1 MAGLV
6 LALLG
11 ALLLLPSS
19 PLQRFDGLPLGS
31 VPEFTAL
38 ALLLPLLAS
47 RVVRRV
53 HRRAFGRGGPR
64 LRRALFGAGLLALGL
79 KLVLLGAGVHESFLA
94 CYRTPLGPPPAG
106 ACERSWENPF
116 FRFAATRLDR
126 AVDFAPGRWN
136 LSFVNSLRFN
146 FYAEVPGK
154 VRRDRLPIEATWRGD
169 VERSEPWVARVT
181 YVGRATVSIGPA
193 TRELPT
199 RYDGPATVRLEVPA
213 GRYPLAVRYGF
224 DDGSRTQ
231 GPLPSGPYA
240 TLRIARERPAG
251 GEARLRAARAAW
263 GWRAAAWVADGLLG
277 ALVGWVLVVLA
288 SVVRRA
294 WPALVVGAA
303 VGIFGVLVPVL
314 PRLADA
320 PAVLAAQGLLLIA
333 LLASNRSR
341 TRLALFFA
349 ALGLAVVMAAHR
361 VGAHHVVLSRSAGDD
376 WLTYESYAR
385 TILESGSLQ
394 GGESVF
400 RNQPLF
406 RYVLFGVRL
415 LLGDGELASLAWGL
429 TALVFGVLWAVGR
442 FAGRRRPRGRT
453 AVYLGVGLL
462 LLAVVNSAPVVSQ
475 VLAPLSEPAT
485 WIALVFAFPLLL
497 ASDSARAWG
506 VGAALAGLS
515 IATRPN
521 QAPGTILLL
530 GAFLA
535 TALPLRPRAALV
547 AAGLSLAAALLPLAH
562 NLYYG
567 GRWVLFTTTAA
578 VPATLALPPARWPAL
593 LHDPGARALA
603 WTQVQHLVFWLP
615 QQDQTLD
622 LAVHGLQAAWLLAI
636 AMVGLRRVR
645 ASAPTVVLLAL
656 PAVYLAVHFAYDAT
670 SYFPRHVIVGY
681 LAMGLV
687 ALYVAGRPARPRSG
701 AESAASEGPLYGV
714 KT

>member
-11 ALLLLPSS
+11 TLLLLPSS

-64 LRRALFGAGLLALGL
+64 LRRALLGAGLLALGL
-79 KLVLLGAGVHESFLA
+79 KLVLLGTGVHESFLA

-193 TRELPT
+193 TRELPPL
-199 RYDGPATVRLEVPA
+199 RRPGDGPARGA
-213 GRYPLAVRYGF
+213 R
-224 DDGSRTQ
+224 
-231 GPLPSGPYA
+231 GPLPAGSALRVRRRLPDPGSA
-240 TLRIARERPAG
+240 AVRSLRDLRIARERPAG

-277 ALVGWVLVVLA
+277 AWWGGCW
-288 SVVRRA
+288 
-294 WPALVVGAA
+294 WC
-303 VGIFGVLVPVL
+303 
-314 PRLADA
+314 
-320 PAVLAAQGLLLIA
+320 
-333 LLASNRSR
+333 
-341 TRLALFFA
+341 
-349 ALGLAVVMAAHR
+349 
-361 VGAHHVVLSRSAGDD
+361 
-376 WLTYESYAR
+376 WLR
-385 TILESGSLQ
+385 
-394 GGESVF
+394 
-400 RNQPLF
+400 
-406 RYVLFGVRL
+406 
-415 LLGDGELASLAWGL
+415 W
-429 TALVFGVLWAVGR
+429 
-442 FAGRRRPRGRT
+442 FAGRGRPGRGRGGRHLRGTGSGVAAPRRPARRAGRAGAPLDRPPRVEPLTDPPRPVLRRARPRGGHGGAPRGRSPRGARSIRGRRLAHLRVLRADHPGERIVAGRRERLPQPA
-453 AVYLGVGLL
+453 AVPLRAVRRPAPARRRRASVSRLGPHRPGVRGPMGRGPVRRSPASARADRGVPRRRPAPAGRGQLGAGR
-462 LLAVVNSAPVVSQ
+462 LASAR
-475 VLAPLSEPAT
+475 PLSEPAT

-578 VPATLALPPARWPAL
+578 VPATLALPPARWPASSTTR
-593 LHDPGARALA
+593 GRALA
-603 WTQVQHLVFWLP
+603 WTRCSTCLLAA
-615 QQDQTLD
+615 QQDQTSIWPSRPPGR
-622 LAVHGLQAAWLLAI
+622 LAAGDRDGGATP
-636 AMVGLRRVR
+636 RR
-645 ASAPTVVLLAL
+645 ASAPTWRSSRSRRL
-656 PAVYLAVHFAYDAT
+656 P
-670 SYFPRHVIVGY
+670 
-681 LAMGLV
+681 
-687 ALYVAGRPARPRSG
+687 GRPLRLRRHQLFPPPRDRRLPRDGAGGPVRRRPPGETPPG
-701 AESAASEGPLYGV
+701 AESAASKGPLYDV
-714 KT
+714 KK

>member
-1 MAGLV
+1 ML
-6 LALLG
+6 
-11 ALLLLPSS
+11 
-19 PLQRFDGLPLGS
+19 
-31 VPEFTAL
+31 
-38 ALLLPLLAS
+38 
-47 RVVRRV
+47 
-53 HRRAFGRGGPR
+53 
-64 LRRALFGAGLLALGL
+64 
-79 KLVLLGAGVHESFLA
+79 
-94 CYRTPLGPPPAG
+94 RTPLDSPPAG

-154 VRRDRLPIEATWRGD
+154 ARRDRLPIEATWRGD

-181 YVGRATVSIGPA
+181 YVGRATVLIGPA

-314 PRLADA
+314 PRLADP
-320 PAVLAAQGLLLIA
+320 PAVLAAQGLLLIV

-361 VGAHHVVLSRSAGDD
+361 VGAHHVVLARSAGDD

-530 GAFLA
+530 GAFFA

-578 VPATLALPPARWPAL
+578 VPATRPCPRPAGRPSSTTRGRAPWRGPRCS
-593 LHDPGARALA
+593 ARS
-603 WTQVQHLVFWLP
+603 WLP

-645 ASAPTVVLLAL
+645 ASAPTVALLAL

-701 AESAASEGPLYGV
+701 AESAASKGPLYDV
-714 KT
+714 KK